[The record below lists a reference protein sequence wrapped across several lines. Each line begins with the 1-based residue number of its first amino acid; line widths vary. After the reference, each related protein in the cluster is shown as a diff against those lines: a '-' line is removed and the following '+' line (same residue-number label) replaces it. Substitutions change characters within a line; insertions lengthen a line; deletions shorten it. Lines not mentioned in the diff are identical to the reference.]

1 MSQAAKV
8 SPAAV
13 QTTGDGVIV
22 FGRDNTGKAHA
33 SWFDEAEAAPARMA
47 AAQMGYFALSVAG
60 DGLVALSASL
70 PPGRLFASGRAF
82 VPFVKGGIFD
92 QLAAH
97 LPAGTKVPALRLV
110 ASDGAVEGKKE
121 IKVGPTERYE
131 LPKDWND
138 IRPGT
143 LVLATEGREWG
154 WFECVVLAAKDNDIF
169 ELKWRDYPNF
179 PSFYRDRRTLGLI
192 FPQSKAQ

>member
-1 MSQAAKV
+1 M
-8 SPAAV
+8 
-13 QTTGDGVIV
+13 IV
-22 FGRDNTGKAHA
+22 FGRDTTGKAHA
-33 SWFDEAEAAPARMA
+33 SWFDEPEAAPARLA

-60 DGLVALSASL
+60 DGLLAISASL

-82 VPFVKGGIFD
+82 VPFVKGDVFD
-92 QLAAH
+92 QLAGH
-97 LPAGTKVPALRLV
+97 LPEGTKVPALRLV
-110 ASDGAVEGKKE
+110 ASSEATESKNE

-154 WFECVVLAAKDNDIF
+154 WFECVVLDAKENDIF
-169 ELKWRDYPNF
+169 ELKWRDF
-179 PSFYRDRRTLGLI
+179 TDLPSFYRDRRTLALI
-192 FPQSKAQ
+192 YPQSKAQ